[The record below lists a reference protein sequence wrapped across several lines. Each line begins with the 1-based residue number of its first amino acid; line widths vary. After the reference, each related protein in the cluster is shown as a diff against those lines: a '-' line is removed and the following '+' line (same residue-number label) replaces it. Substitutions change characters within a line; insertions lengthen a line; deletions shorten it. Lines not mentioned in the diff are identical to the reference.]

1 MAENNTSEKYLLV
14 PMNIEA
20 LVVGKETD
28 GWADLCPDFSKIKSR
43 NILGSQLTPVLFET
57 KKNLNKAGV
66 HLHWALPD
74 AMTHGT
80 QGARAKAVVEDGK
93 VIAVQVTHG
102 GKGYATSPRVM
113 FRKGSG
119 ATAAAEINEKG
130 TITGI
135 KITESGE
142 GYTMPPT
149 VAIEGGGG
157 TGAEA
162 VARIKNGAVC
172 DVEITNDGKDYTAPP
187 MVTFR
192 VGGSG
197 AEADAEIKDGA
208 VSVIKV
214 TQGGEGYTM
223 PPIVDIEA
231 SNIIEFPLIPNRWM
245 VQRICRK
252 TNSEKFSIRTWIV
265 ESDHLYKTD
274 KKTEEDAVTFPILE
288 KIPLFDY
295 VGKSFEYKDWKETHN
310 AYRIELTAL
319 GYGDPAFAAYY
330 PACRSMLG
338 FHDPM
343 SDIEDG
349 DMLAYMVAGWYS
361 DSEQDILRHFSM
373 EELKWTCDPG
383 AEAFPSGTLCH
394 GTIYGIRWQGKESKY
409 SSQISYVDDKNCN
422 IAVGNTSSEAMA
434 ALLADKL
441 ADPKMESLL
450 AAFMEDLLADNSDPQ
465 EFDSQLHQ
473 RRFGSLEGGRLY
485 SIQKKEADG
494 NGTITATNVTLPEE
508 LESLLGDLNE
518 KELTCTRS
526 KRELDSQRWELY
538 ATWYKWAKK
547 YLEAQ
552 KKPKDKTQIIEA
564 QKITQIIEAQEKN
577 VTNKEEELK
586 STDENRDR
594 TKEEIEG
601 KIEKQFPDLE
611 LTLLSAPSFYRP
623 KDPVLL
629 ISGPGITPSSR
640 HGQDGRHSEDG
651 FLHCRLTG
659 QEISALI
666 VDIPNG
672 ETGIQ
677 VDMSEFLK
685 GTFEQEDKVLKGI
698 KDALLMESLLLD
710 PGNVDLIA
718 KQTYINAKLPS
729 HPGEKELIKQIKLL
743 QRPEKSDRD
752 KASAA
757 SSPRCEGMHPSP
769 VALSEWNGNPWLP
782 LFLEWQIS
790 WHSSYSNPKDA
801 LQDWDLGDI
810 DFTYK
815 GAPANSSGSATY
827 EGCTILTPHASL
839 RFKESLEKY
848 KREKMDQN
856 LDKVITML
864 DNMNILSQTLG
875 GINDALIMR
884 DQGLQMPPIN
894 PKIFFDPENE
904 SPEDKITDFIKDMYH
919 LSPDS
924 SKPFYPI
931 RAGHMEVKELHIVDA
946 FGQTLDV
953 PVDHPIRAASLLTE
967 DNDKFIQFAPRFAQ
981 PLRLNFDWVPTESP
995 AGTYPVNSPV
1005 CGWVIPN
1012 HLDKNLLFY
1021 DGSGTPLGALQ
1032 KILRL
1037 RASGGT
1043 GRKQENEEKAYFWV
1057 PMPGTDHDPEKIG
1070 DDHLKKFVLLLK
1082 GMSADTGNAFWNM
1095 MDNALNRTDPGEPE
1109 DDPVFSILLGR
1120 PLALVRASLK
1130 LELEGLPAYNQAL
1143 DKIGT
1148 FATEGF
1154 YTVKFPLLLGEAKKD
1169 NDGLVGFF
1177 TGDNSPFYVAADSQD
1192 SEYEGLIEYGHS
1204 LEIDCET
1211 FLELTLLMDPRAKVH
1226 ARIGILPKR
1235 TVTLPNSIRSA
1246 AKAASEAFFQVAP
1259 LVSPGAAV
1267 QMPKPSDYFGKWSW
1281 AWHPKVTKWEKED
1294 EIAPAVERGG
1304 FSIKPQELSEGW
1316 LNLKINPVAI
1326 LNFWV
1331 KEGLSVP
1338 KDSEITLAWSLK
1350 GGDSLCLFESK
1361 NGEEKLTELKCWK
1374 DSHSF
1379 ENECKIR
1386 IDSETTYTL
1395 VLADKDGYRSEKKLM
1410 VTLNPRFSGE
1420 RK

>member
-20 LVVGKETD
+20 LVVGEATD
-28 GWADLCPDFSKIKSR
+28 GWADLCPDFSRIKRR
-43 NILGSQLTPVLFET
+43 NILGSQLAADLFET

-93 VIAVQVTHG
+93 VISVQVTHG
-102 GKGYATSPRVM
+102 GKGYATSPWVM
-113 FRKGSG
+113 FGKGSG

-130 TITGI
+130 TVTGI

-162 VARIKNGAVC
+162 VVRIKNGSVC
-172 DVEITNDGKDYTAPP
+172 NVEVANGGEGYTASPT
-187 MVTFR
+187 VTFQ

-197 AEADAEIKDGA
+197 AEANAEIKDGA

-214 TQGGEGYTM
+214 TKAGEGYTM

-231 SNIIEFPLIPNRWM
+231 SDDIEFPLIPNRWM

-252 TNSEKFSIRTWIV
+252 QDSNEFSVRAWIV

-274 KKTEEDAVTFPILE
+274 GKTEEDAVTFPILD

-295 VGKSFEYKDWKETHN
+295 VGKDFEYKDWQEEHN
-310 AYRIELTAL
+310 DYRIELTAL

-330 PACRSMLG
+330 PACRSILG

-343 SDIEDG
+343 SGVEDG
-349 DMLAYMVAGWYS
+349 DTLAYMVAGWYS
-361 DSEQDILRHFSM
+361 NPEKEILRHYNM
-373 EELKWTCDPG
+373 EELQWTCDPG
-383 AEAFPSGTLCH
+383 VEPLPSRTLCH
-394 GTIYGIRWQGKESKY
+394 GTIYGIKWQGNESRY
-409 SSQISYVDDKNCN
+409 PSRTPDLDSNNYD
-422 IAVGNTSSEAMA
+422 IAIGNTSAEAMA
-434 ALLADKL
+434 ALLAG
-441 ADPKMESLL
+441 KMKKPEIESRLTS
-450 AAFMEDLLADNSDPQ
+450 FMEDLLSDNTDQ
-465 EFDSQLHQ
+465 ELDSQLHQ
-473 RRFGSLEGGRLY
+473 RRFGSLKGGRLY
-485 SIQKKEADG
+485 SIQKKEAAG
-494 NGTITATNVTLPEE
+494 NGAITATDATLPEE
-508 LESLLGDLNE
+508 LESLLGDLND
-518 KELTCTRS
+518 KERTCASR
-526 KRELDSQRWELY
+526 KRALDSQRWELY
-538 ATWYKWAKK
+538 ATWYKWAEK
-547 YLEAQ
+547 YLETE
-552 KKPKDKTQIIEA
+552 KEPKDISQIIEA
-564 QKITQIIEAQEKN
+564 QKKD
-577 VTNKEEELK
+577 VTKKEEELK

-594 TKEEIEG
+594 TKVEIED

-611 LTLLSAPSFYRP
+611 LTVLSAPSFYQP

-629 ISGPGITPSSR
+629 ISGPGITPSCR

-659 QEISALI
+659 QAISALI

-718 KQTYINAKLPS
+718 EQTYINAKLPS
-729 HPGEKELIKQIKLL
+729 HPGEEELKEQIKLL

-752 KASAA
+752 KVSSE
-757 SSPRCEGMHPSP
+757 SSPCCKGTHPSP

-790 WHSSYSNPKDA
+790 WHSSYYSPKGA
-801 LQDWDLGDI
+801 LKDWDLGDI

-815 GAPANSSGSATY
+815 GTPTNSSGSAIY

-848 KREKMDQN
+848 NREKMDQN

-864 DNMNILSQTLG
+864 DNMNVLSQTFG
-875 GINDALIMR
+875 GVNDALIMR

-894 PKIFFDPENE
+894 PKIFSDSRKE
-904 SPEDKITDFIKDMYH
+904 SPEDKITDFIKGMYH
-919 LSPDS
+919 LSPDP

-931 RAGHMEVKELHIVDA
+931 RAGHMEVRQLRIVDA

-953 PVDHPIRAASLLTE
+953 PVDHPIRTASLLTE
-967 DNDKFIQFAPRFAQ
+967 DNDKFIRFAPRFAQ
-981 PLRLNFDWVPTESP
+981 PSQLNFDWVPTENP

-1037 RASGGT
+1037 SAYGGT
-1043 GRKQENEEKAYFWV
+1043 GGTHEVGEKAFFWV
-1057 PMPGTDHDPEKIG
+1057 PMPGNDHGPKIIEN
-1070 DDHLKKFVLLLK
+1070 DHLKKFVRLLTE
-1082 GMSADTGNAFWNM
+1082 MDADTGNAFWNM
-1095 MDNALNRTDPGEPE
+1095 LDRALNRTDPGEPE
-1109 DDPVFSILLGR
+1109 NDPVFSILLGR

-1130 LELEGLPAYNQAL
+1130 LELEGLPSCHQGI
-1143 DKIGT
+1143 DKINKKDTGGI
-1148 FATEGF
+1148 EEI
-1154 YTVKFPLLLGEAKKD
+1154 KFPLLLGEAEKD
-1169 NDGLVGFF
+1169 RDGLIGFLKDDCDG
-1177 TGDNSPFYVAADSQD
+1177 TFYPSAGADGTSYQ
-1192 SEYEGLIEYGHS
+1192 GKIEYGHI
-1204 LEIDCET
+1204 LKIDCIIP
-1211 FLELTLLMDPRAKVH
+1211 LELTLLMDPRAKVH
-1226 ARIGILPKR
+1226 ARTGILPR
-1235 TVTLPNSIRSA
+1235 RPVELPNSIRSA

-1259 LVSPGAAV
+1259 LVSSGAAV
-1267 QMPKPSDYFGKWSW
+1267 QMPKPSDSFGKWSW
-1281 AWHPKVTKWEKED
+1281 AWHPRVTEWAKED
-1294 EIAPAVERGG
+1294 EIAPAMNQGG

-1316 LNLKINPVAI
+1316 LKLKINPVAI

-1338 KDSEITLAWSLK
+1338 KDSEITLTWLLK
-1350 GGDSLCLFESK
+1350 GGDSLCLFENK
-1361 NGEEKLTELKCWK
+1361 NGEEKLTEIKSWT
-1374 DSHSF
+1374 DPF
-1379 ENECKIR
+1379 ENEWKVR
-1386 IDSETTYTL
+1386 VGSETTYTL
-1395 VLADKDGYRSEKKLM
+1395 VLTEKDGYRSEKKLT
-1410 VTLNPRFSGE
+1410 VIALE
-1420 RK
+1420 Q